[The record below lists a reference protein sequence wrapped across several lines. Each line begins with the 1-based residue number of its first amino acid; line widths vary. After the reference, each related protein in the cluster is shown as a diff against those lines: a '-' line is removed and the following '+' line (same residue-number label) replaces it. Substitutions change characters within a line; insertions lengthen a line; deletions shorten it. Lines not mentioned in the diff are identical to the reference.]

1 MLLPHLISRGSTR
14 GAVVVSCA
22 APRWP
27 LTEFYLREKATDL
40 SKVLSVQRPSPTPT
54 GLSP

>member
-27 LTEFYLREKATDL
+27 LMEFYLREKATDL